1 MRIYAPV
8 LNIKK
13 ERVKNHGGIFFL
25 FLNPFDVSMNLS
37 YFSLMLTASIK
48 FLPAIG

>member
-1 MRIYAPV
+1 MEVFPSW
-8 LNIKK
+8 L
-13 ERVKNHGGIFFL
+13 L
-25 FLNPFDVSMNLS
+25 TLLDVSMNRS